1 MGWDNTSPEDIH
13 PSTVNRVSNSPPI
26 IERLNEMRRNDS
38 LRGSQKATAFS
49 ELKEVTRSTLT
60 EVRALLNGDEDFDIK
75 TYLESTA
82 SESKALQKLQ
92 GQVPDGLEDLRGQVI
107 SPKELSN
114 QFNIIQKQSGI
125 DIEAAVEHTLH
136 LLEDNE
142 SYFLSQYDSEPR
154 RLNSDQQEN
163 QQERTKLNFNPHVGT
178 SPNIHNIIR
187 QAHSEGRKHMR
198 HAHKQKSNVKTSDRR
213 RHLEESG
220 TCPVPCT
227 LDDTV
232 CNCKKLH
239 ACASEISL
247 YDLSAMYL
255 NGYIEDDG
263 NVTTQLNLF
272 DANLPQ
278 KMADIDEILSAW
290 DDSRDIR
297 DDSQQQQENTRTL
310 LGLGSQE
317 CMDCTGLNS
326 NCVGTTISDT
336 HCTPCSTGQS
346 WWPCNIAN
354 ECYCKKLTGR
364 PTNRPTDKPTVYSS
378 GMPTVERPSSSPMP
392 TIDPKNL
399 IMRPCSSS
407 SGSGGS
413 GNIDGGDGGGGKYS
427 YNEQIISRYEIS
439 RSKLH
444 PSMLEGMYVMDAH
457 LAANKIVLVREL
469 LMSPGIG
476 GGGGDRGYSYT
487 GFRSSLHT
495 MITSKYKFVCLFSLW
510 FNREW
515 HNNKN
520 LTNTHISS
528 LHFSL
533 LII

>member
-1 MGWDNTSPEDIH
+1 MGQDNTSPEDIH
-13 PSTVNRVSNSPPI
+13 PSTVNRVSNSPPQSI
-26 IERLNEMRRNDS
+26 IERVNEMRRNDS

-107 SPKELSN
+107 TPKELSK

-239 ACASEISL
+239 ACASAISL

-297 DDSQQQQENTRTL
+297 DDSTSCAALLQKFHVPCKFDTCSTANDQSYQLTIDEVCAFVGTPTKVLMGAIENTL
-310 LGLGSQE
+310 DGLTSSDQLDQLQASAGKAF
-317 CMDCTGLNS
+317 MDYLDTYVANKW
-326 NCVGTTISDT
+326 GTDESSYKYPTFISDGNLPSVISGND
-336 HCTPCSTGQS
+336 HAEVYFYEEILSTNS
-346 WWPCNIAN
+346 WSHQKRYCAYRGKRLCALEEMFPNRSYYGSARKHTETWKTNKNI
-354 ECYCKKLTGR
+354 LDF
-364 PTNRPTDKPTVYSS
+364 PLPTDTWVAYEGGYTQIYNTQDICPTSTWVQ
-378 GMPTVERPSSSPMP
+378 GKQKFIVETKLYVKLLPLLTRPP
-392 TIDPKNL
+392 
-399 IMRPCSSS
+399 
-407 SGSGGS
+407 
-413 GNIDGGDGGGGKYS
+413 
-427 YNEQIISRYEIS
+427 
-439 RSKLH
+439 
-444 PSMLEGMYVMDAH
+444 
-457 LAANKIVLVREL
+457 
-469 LMSPGIG
+469 
-476 GGGGDRGYSYT
+476 
-487 GFRSSLHT
+487 
-495 MITSKYKFVCLFSLW
+495 LF
-510 FNREW
+510 
-515 HNNKN
+515 
-520 LTNTHISS
+520 
-528 LHFSL
+528 
-533 LII
+533 